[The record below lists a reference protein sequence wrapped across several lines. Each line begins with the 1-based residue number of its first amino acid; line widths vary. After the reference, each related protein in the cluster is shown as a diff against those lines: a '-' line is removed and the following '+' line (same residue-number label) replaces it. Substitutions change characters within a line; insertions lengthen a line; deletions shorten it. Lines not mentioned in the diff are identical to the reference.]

1 MLAGEPPGVILS
13 SEAPL
18 RDPARLAAL
27 AETGLLD
34 SPAEESFDRL
44 TRLVARLLDAPVALV
59 SLVDSS
65 RQFFKSAQGLPE
77 PWATKRETPLSHSFC
92 QYVIR
97 TGDALVVEDAPEHP
111 VVCTNLAVTELG
123 VAAYLGVP
131 LTTPEGQVLGS
142 LCAIDS
148 KPRAWTGDDIS
159 TMRDVAEIVM
169 REVALRREI
178 VRRKHAEEQQNLLIG
193 ELHHRVKNT
202 LAVVQSLVS
211 LSLRSADNFE
221 TFGHSITT
229 RIASLAKTHTL
240 LVDRQW
246 HAVSLRDLL
255 ASEYGPYAEGAR
267 IALDGPEVS
276 LPSQIAVGLGMA
288 LHELIT
294 NAIKYGSLSKP
305 NGRVSLKW
313 DIHQADDGMH
323 LHLDWT
329 ERDGPLV
336 TPPSRRGFGTVLLE
350 RLLAPQ
356 LDGKIVTDFA
366 PEGLRV
372 RIEALVSPTPRA

>member
-1 MLAGEPPGVILS
+1 MS
-13 SEAPL
+13 FEAPL
-18 RDPARLAAL
+18 SDPIRLAAL
-27 AETGLLD
+27 AETCLLD

-59 SLVDSS
+59 SLVDAN

-92 QYVIR
+92 QHVIR
-97 TGDALVVEDAPEHP
+97 TGGALVVENAAEHP
-111 VVCTNLAVTELG
+111 VVRHNLAVADLG
-123 VAAYLGVP
+123 VIAYLGVP
-131 LTTPEGQVLGS
+131 LTTPTGQVLGS
-142 LCAIDS
+142 LCAIDG
-148 KPRAWTGDDIS
+148 KPREWTEDDIK

-169 REVALRREI
+169 REIALRREI
-178 VRRKHAEEQQNLLIG
+178 VRREYAEGQQNLLIG

-202 LAVVQSLVS
+202 LAVVQSLIS

-221 TFGHSITT
+221 AFGQSITT

-255 ASEYGPYAEGAR
+255 ESEYGPYAEGER

-294 NAIKYGSLSKP
+294 NAIKYGSLSTP
-305 NGRVSLKW
+305 NGRVKLIW
-313 DIHQADDGMH
+313 DTHQSDAGTH

-329 ERDGPLV
+329 EYDGPSV
-336 TPPSRRGFGTVLLE
+336 TPPKRRGFGTILLE

-356 LDGKIVTDFA
+356 LDGKISTDFA

-372 RIEALVSPTPRA
+372 RIEALVSPTPPAKA